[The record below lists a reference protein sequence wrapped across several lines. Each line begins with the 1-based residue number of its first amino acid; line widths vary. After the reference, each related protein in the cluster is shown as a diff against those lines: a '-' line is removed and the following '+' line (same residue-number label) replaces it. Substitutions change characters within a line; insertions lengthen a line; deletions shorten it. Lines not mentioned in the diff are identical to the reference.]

1 MHGKQDIESA
11 AQRCGDGKQAAKK
24 IAGVERGRWIS
35 GVRQEDYYKA
45 IQNIHISEEYPIEK
59 LCRRLHVN
67 RSAYYKWLKRTP
79 RDRQIENEQIAEW
92 IKTLYEKQDGIL
104 GYRQMTIT
112 VNREYSVHYNKKRI
126 RRLMQILHLKSVC
139 RRKRYNY
146 IPSTPEVTAEN
157 ILNRDFHADKPNE
170 KWLTDV
176 TEFKYYVGVEV
187 RKIYLS
193 AILDLYDRRIVSYR
207 IGDSNNNSLVYA
219 TFDEAVKANPDAH
232 PLFHSDRGFQYTS
245 KGFHNKL
252 IAANMRQSMS
262 RVGRC
267 IDNGPMEG
275 FWGILKSE
283 MYYLRKFTSRDDLI
297 SAIERYLYFYNNKRY
312 QQRLRCMTPMEF
324 HRTAA

>member
-1 MHGKQDIESA
+1 M
-11 AQRCGDGKQAAKK
+11 
-24 IAGVERGRWIS
+24 IS
-35 GVRQEDYYKA
+35 EVRQEDFYRA
-45 IQNIHISEEYPIEK
+45 IQYIHISEGYEIEK
-59 LCRRLHVN
+59 LCQKLNVSRA
-67 RSAYYKWLKRTP
+67 AYYKWQKRKP
-79 RDRQIENEQIAEW
+79 SNLQLENEKISGW
-92 IKTLYEKQDGIL
+92 IRTLYEEQDGIL

-112 VNREYSVHYNKKRI
+112 VNREYNVHYNRKRI

-139 RRKRYNY
+139 RKKRYNY
-146 IPSTPEVTAEN
+146 IKSTPEVTAEN

-193 AILDLYDRRIVSYR
+193 AILDLYDRRIVAYKV
-207 IGDSNNNSLVYA
+207 GDSNNNSLVFE
-219 TFDEAVKANPDAH
+219 TFENAVKANPNAH

-245 KGFHNKL
+245 KLFHAKL
-252 IAANMRQSMS
+252 TEANMQQSMS

-283 MYYLRKFTSRDDLI
+283 MYYLRKFTSRDELVM
-297 SAIERYLYFYNNKRY
+297 AIKRYIDFYNCKRY
-312 QQRLRCMTPMEF
+312 QQRLNCMTPMEF
-324 HRTAA
+324 HQAAA